1 MELNG
6 EAWAG
11 VAAAVVAVFS
21 LGLNWMVV
29 RQQMKI
35 QGEGLRVQLEV
46 DVLAW
51 SQEAINVLSEGMA
64 LASGRGQIVSGDDVR
79 RSAHDIANRLSA
91 LADRGRL
98 FFPNEPLGD
107 FGAAN
112 AGAYQGVRPPIL
124 DAIVFASCAVQSI
137 DPKAET
143 PDDDAFQIL
152 LNSRRLTVSEA
163 QNAIDPRR
171 RRDILNLLAE
181 GRKDDAKP
189 SQQVVTELHA
199 ALARRMPNAHV
210 VKAWAESREAIR
222 AAKGPKKSTLPKG

>member
-1 MELNG
+1 MEWTT
-6 EAWAG
+6 EALAG
-11 VAAAVVAVFS
+11 GAAAIVAVAS
-21 LGLNWMVV
+21 LGMNWLVV
-29 RQQMKI
+29 RQQMKL

-64 LASGRGQIVSGDDVR
+64 LASGRGQIFSADDVR
-79 RSAHDIANRLSA
+79 RRAHDIANRLSA

-107 FGAAN
+107 FGANN

-137 DPKAET
+137 DSKAEG
-143 PDDDAFQIL
+143 PDDEAFQIL

-171 RRDILNLLAE
+171 RQDILNLLTE

-189 SQQVVTELHA
+189 SQQVVTELHT
-199 ALARRMPNAHV
+199 ALTRRLPNSPV

-222 AAKGPKKSTLPKG
+222 AAKGSKKSKLPKA

>member
-1 MELNG
+1 MEWNS
-6 EAWAG
+6 E
-11 VAAAVVAVFS
+11 AVVGVFAAMIAIMS
-21 LGLNWMVV
+21 LGMNWLVV
-29 RQQMKI
+29 RQQMKL

-51 SQEAINVLSEGMA
+51 AQEAINVLSEGMA

-79 RSAHDIANRLSA
+79 RRAHDISNRLSA

-98 FFPNEPLGD
+98 FFPNERLGD
-107 FGAAN
+107 FGVEN

-124 DAIVFASCAVQSI
+124 DAVVFASCAVQSI
-137 DPKAET
+137 DPNAEG
-143 PDDDAFQIL
+143 PDDDAFKLL

-171 RRDILNLLAE
+171 RRDILNMLKK
-181 GRKDDAKP
+181 GRLDDVRP

-199 ALARRMPNAHV
+199 ALARRMPDAQV
-210 VKAWAESREAIR
+210 VKAWAESREALAAAAATAPKPPR
-222 AAKGPKKSTLPKG
+222 A